1 MQAFSALLRM
11 QAENQLSILAAAPYA
26 IKAVARTKPSV
37 PWRKEGV
44 QDRHLL
50 LFSRTFDF
58 TCRASRIDF
67 G

>member
-1 MQAFSALLRM
+1 MQAFPAFLRI

-37 PWRKEGV
+37 PWREEGV
-44 QDRHLL
+44 QDRYLL